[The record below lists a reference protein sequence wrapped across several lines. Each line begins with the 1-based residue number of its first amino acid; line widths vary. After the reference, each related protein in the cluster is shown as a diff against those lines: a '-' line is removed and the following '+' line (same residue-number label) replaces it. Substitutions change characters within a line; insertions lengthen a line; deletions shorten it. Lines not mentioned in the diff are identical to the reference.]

1 MPASPREASAA
12 CSGSRWRG
20 QCPARPRRAWEGNA
34 SPSPAEGAGPR
45 GRDQDAGGGQAGSF
59 RLGPGV
65 PRASSSGPD
74 ARGSHSGGRT
84 AGCCSLGRSRV
95 SRGCRLH
102 ADAERDPSVPQGL
115 PDRRQGG
122 KGCPWF
128 PEHARLRS
136 SQVRLALPPGFY
148 APSVIAQ
155 GPRISLSRA
164 VVKLGFL

>member
-12 CSGSRWRG
+12 CSGSRWRVSLG
-20 QCPARPRRAWEGNA
+20 GKRLPLPSRGSW
-34 SPSPAEGAGPR
+34 SPWQGP
-45 GRDQDAGGGQAGSF
+45 GRGGGQAGSF

-115 PDRRQGG
+115 PDRRQRG
-122 KGCPWF
+122 KGCPCF
-128 PEHARLRS
+128 PEHARSRS
-136 SQVRLALPPGFY
+136 SQVRLAPPPGFY

-155 GPRISLSRA
+155 GPRISVSRA